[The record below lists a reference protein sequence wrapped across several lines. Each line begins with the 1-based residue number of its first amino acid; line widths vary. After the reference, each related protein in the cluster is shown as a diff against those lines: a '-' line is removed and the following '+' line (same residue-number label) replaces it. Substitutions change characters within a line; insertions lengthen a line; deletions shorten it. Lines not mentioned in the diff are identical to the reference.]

1 MDAKQSWRPSKTPSK
16 YSLVPLI
23 ASNVYRYKHC
33 TSIRFWKS
41 DIQDMGV
48 YAVKQYLETGTK
60 VEFLELLDNGI
71 TYRGCEHIAKALHP
85 KNPTDIQV
93 LKLDHN

>member
-1 MDAKQSWRPSKTPSK
+1 
-16 YSLVPLI
+16 
-23 ASNVYRYKHC
+23 
-33 TSIRFWKS
+33 
-41 DIQDMGV
+41 MGV
-48 YAVKQYLETGTK
+48 YAVKQYLETESN

-85 KNPTDIQV
+85 KNPTKIQV

>member
-1 MDAKQSWRPSKTPSK
+1 
-16 YSLVPLI
+16 
-23 ASNVYRYKHC
+23 
-33 TSIRFWKS
+33 
-41 DIQDMGV
+41 MGV

-85 KNPTDIQV
+85 KNPTEIQV
-93 LKLDHN
+93 LKLDHNQFGSEGMAYLAEGLAVNPTLRLLSLTYCGIDE